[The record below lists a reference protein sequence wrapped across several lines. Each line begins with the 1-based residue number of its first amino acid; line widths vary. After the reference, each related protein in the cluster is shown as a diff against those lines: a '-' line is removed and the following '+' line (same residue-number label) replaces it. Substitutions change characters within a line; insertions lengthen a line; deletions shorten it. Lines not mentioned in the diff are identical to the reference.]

1 MTRALALVALL
12 LLSGCADSSDR
23 EAPTPPT
30 SSATIDASPLPQFD
44 DAIAAPE
51 ALTLDTCG
59 RTAGPQRVEGVVT
72 GVVERADYLVTVTW
86 VDAADEPVATGW
98 AVVRDL
104 ADKDRADITITADV
118 GEGAKRCIASALRG
132 TLPCPV
138 ASARRLWLDLSR
150 LLGDR
155 AIWPFEWPSRW
166 RRRRHPPGGLM
177 RRRAGHES

>member
-1 MTRALALVALL
+1 VTRALALVALL

-118 GEGAKRCIASALRG
+118 GEGAKRFIASALRG
-132 TLPCPV
+132 TLP
-138 ASARRLWLDLSR
+138 
-150 LLGDR
+150 
-155 AIWPFEWPSRW
+155 
-166 RRRRHPPGGLM
+166 
-177 RRRAGHES
+177 

>member
-86 VDAADEPVATGW
+86 GRRRRRTGRHRLGGRTRPRRQGPRRHHDHRRRGRGCEALHRQCPPRHPPLTCRVCSAIVA
-98 AVVRDL
+98 R
-104 ADKDRADITITADV
+104 
-118 GEGAKRCIASALRG
+118 
-132 TLPCPV
+132 PV
-138 ASARRLWLDLSR
+138 ASARRSGHLALRVAQSLEAPTPPT
-150 LLGDR
+150 GGINAPPCR
-155 AIWPFEWPSRW
+155 A
-166 RRRRHPPGGLM
+166 
-177 RRRAGHES
+177 